1 MPNPNGPYPG
11 RQLFLGV
18 TIDGKPAFVY
28 LVTGRS
34 PGSRERKATRRE
46 NSIIMGP
53 LGSVPYDALKHYTAV
68 KYDDTSGVLAVTNG
82 LQTEAIYETCRLLH
96 AVGTAPT
103 GDYIE
108 KIMEG
113 AQSEPDSMN
122 TPRISG
128 IITYHE
134 KSVVQFVAIKR
145 KDIPAKAFKINTAN
159 GILTGVSTYN
169 GDLENP
175 TPFTALNNLPQI
187 RFDGKEAKEFAEYLY
202 KLSEANYKGDDI
214 RVSAI
219 GGIYS
224 AGKWSLAMVNRH
236 HG

>member
-1 MPNPNGPYPG
+1 MPNLNGPYPG
-11 RQLFLGV
+11 RQLFLGTTV
-18 TIDGKPAFVY
+18 DGKPAFVY

-34 PGSRERKATRRE
+34 SGSRERKATRRE

-68 KYDDTSGVLAVTNG
+68 KYDDTTGVLAVTNG
-82 LQTEAIYETCRLLH
+82 IQTEAIYETYRLLH

-128 IITYHE
+128 IITYQE
-134 KSVVQFVAIKR
+134 KSVVQFVVIKR
-145 KDIPAKAFKINTAN
+145 KDIPAKAFKINILN
-159 GILTGVSTYN
+159 GSLTGVSTYN
-169 GDLENP
+169 GDMENP
-175 TPFTALNNLPQI
+175 TPFIALNNLPQI
-187 RFDGKEAKEFAEYLY
+187 KFDGKEAKELADYLY
-202 KLSEANYKGDDI
+202 KLSEASYKGDDI
-214 RVSAI
+214 RVCTV
-219 GGIYS
+219 GGIYTS
-224 AGKWSLAMVNRH
+224 GKWSIAMVNRH
-236 HG
+236 QG